1 MCGMAAGQSQGGRKA
16 QMRIARRIFSHD
28 GGQSRYVQKDQSR
41 LASAVTAWRRTSL
54 AMAARSTTEVSAA
67 TQQQRKG

>member
-1 MCGMAAGQSQGGRKA
+1 MCGMAAGHIGSGRKA
-16 QMRIARRIFSHD
+16 QRARARRIFSHD
-28 GGQSRYVQKDQSR
+28 GGHMPGGRKAHI
-41 LASAVTAWRRTSL
+41 LPASAVTAWRRTSL

>member
-1 MCGMAAGQSQGGRKA
+1 ME
-16 QMRIARRIFSHD
+16 IARRIFSHD
-28 GGQSRYVQKDQSR
+28 GGQSPYVQKDQSR